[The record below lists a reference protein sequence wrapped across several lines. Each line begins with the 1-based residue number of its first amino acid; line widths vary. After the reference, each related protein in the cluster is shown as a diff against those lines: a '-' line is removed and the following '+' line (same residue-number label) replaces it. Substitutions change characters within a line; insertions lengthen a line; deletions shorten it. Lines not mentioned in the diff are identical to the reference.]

1 MDKQNPK
8 VDYLEGTHFHRAK
21 KASIRYGNVP
31 KPYYGCYFRSARSN
45 RFTQNT
51 KEWHNA
57 LKITPQISE
66 GRTTRNPE
74 KNTNK

>member
-45 RFTQNT
+45 RFTKNT
-51 KEWHNA
+51 KERYNT
-57 LKITPQISE
+57 LKIAP
-66 GRTTRNPE
+66 
-74 KNTNK
+74 TNFGSPDNQKSRKEDE